1 MSKARVSASQVTE
14 IITTTIEDDVLSS
27 NMIDT
32 ANTFVDEHLLEAGYS
47 DALLEKIELYLSAHF
62 VAITEEA
69 GAPSMS
75 KVGDATE
82 EWATDWFGPGFASTR
97 FGQTALTLDSSG
109 ILAEVGSG
117 KLKAQ
122 FRVV

>member
-1 MSKARVSASQVTE
+1 MSKARVSASQVKE
-14 IITTTIEDDVLSS
+14 IITTSLEDGVLLA

-32 ANTFVDEHLLEAGYS
+32 ANIFIDEHLLEVGYS

-69 GAPSMS
+69 GAPSLS
-75 KVGDATE
+75 KLGDATD

-97 FGQTALTLDSSG
+97 YGQAALTLDSSG

-117 KLKAQ
+117 KLRAQ